1 MMAQLR
7 LLPFMIGKMIEEDD
21 DHWQRFLLLWD
32 IGSLVNSF
40 EVTQRDTVH
49 LAWLVKMYLSSF
61 KQLYPDVSIIPKMHY
76 LVHLP
81 QQIML

>member
-1 MMAQLR
+1 MMTLLR

-21 DHWQRFLLLWD
+21 DHWQCFLLLWD

-49 LAWLVKMYLSSF
+49 LAWLVKM
-61 KQLYPDVSIIPKMHY
+61 
-76 LVHLP
+76 
-81 QQIML
+81 

>member
-1 MMAQLR
+1 
-7 LLPFMIGKMIEEDD
+7 MIEEDD

-61 KQLYPDVSIIPKMHY
+61 KQFYPDVSIIPKMHY

>member
-1 MMAQLR
+1 MMTLLR
-7 LLPFMIGKMIEEDD
+7 FLPFMIGKMIEEDD

>member
-1 MMAQLR
+1 MMTLLR

-81 QQIML
+81 